1 MSYRTLVGTK
11 KSLVFPVMCFGG
23 LKIPYASNVPDSNTP
38 DTGTLGDYEVDD
50 DEPYGIFDWDDS
62 FTIQTI
68 LTPYDIN
75 GLGWGAADSNNPV
88 STTGILTS
96 KKTMPGNQ
104 IKNYTVGSTT
114 MNMASNNLESDVYLP
129 LADKVGYEMSI
140 FYNPYAQLSL
150 INTADSTIETAMAA
164 GVPPNTPSEY
174 KIKFTV
180 VADGSSDSLT
190 SDKVITYDSE
200 YAPRRWEDDKG
211 YNSMTVGYELVTA
224 VSGASGSNASVS
236 NGNQLFVVGESIYVI
251 NPAIKKL
258 GTVATTSS
266 GGLSI
271 TYESDASASDITS
284 AFQRE
289 IYRKARPEA
298 LYLIKNHHITS
309 IFDAVSGDMSI
320 YYDGKLVASKKHSA
334 APISSFAFSREDCYI
349 GTGGTSAFTDVTKTR
364 RQFMGELHELAI
376 MGGKQNSFITLD
388 TLMPNFRNTLL
399 YLNFNESD
407 IK

>member
-11 KSLVFPVMCFGG
+11 KSLIFPVMCYGG
-23 LKIPYASNVPDSNTP
+23 LKMPYDSNIP
-38 DTGTLGDYEVDD
+38 DANTSGTTD
-50 DEPYGIFDWDDS
+50 DEPYGVFDWDDS

-68 LTPYDIN
+68 LTPYDIH
-75 GLGWGAADSNNPV
+75 GLGWGAVNSDNPV
-88 STTGILTS
+88 SKIGIVTS

-104 IKNYTVGSTT
+104 IKTYTVKGV
-114 MNMASNNLESDVYLP
+114 NMSMANNNLESDIYLP

-140 FYNPYAQLSL
+140 FHNTNVQLSL

-180 VADGSSDSLT
+180 IADGSSDSLT

-236 NGNQLFVVGESIYVI
+236 NGDQLFVVGESIYVI
-251 NPAIKKL
+251 DPAIKKL

-298 LYLIKNHHITS
+298 LYLIKNHHITA
-309 IFDAVSGDMSI
+309 IFDVVSGDMSI

-334 APISSFAFSREDCYI
+334 APIASFNFAREDCYI
-349 GTGGTSAFTDVTKTR
+349 GTTVLSNVTKTR
-364 RQFMGELHELAI
+364 KQFMGELHELAI
-376 MGGKQNSFITLD
+376 MGGKQNSFTTLD

-399 YLNFNESD
+399 YLNFNESEL
-407 IK
+407 K